1 MAYSATVTKTKL
13 NNVDYVYDITEDW
26 DGTTPGTATDFSIA
40 VPAAGRILRY
50 KSNATSSASH
60 TVTPVI
66 SVVENATSGVNIV
79 MQVSAAGNDI
89 DEQAVDPP
97 KYYSSTK
104 LLYINNNS
112 NHADAEVTT
121 RIFLRDTWG
130 L

>member
-26 DGTTPGTATDFSIA
+26 DGSTPTAATDFSIA

-50 KSNATSSASH
+50 KSNASDASH

-66 SVVENATSGVNIV
+66 SVVENATSGVNLV
-79 MQVSAAGNDI
+79 MKFSAAENDL
-89 DEQAVDPP
+89 DEQTVDPP

>member
-26 DGTTPGTATDFSIA
+26 DGTTPDATTDFSIA

-50 KSNATSSASH
+50 KSNASDASH

-66 SVVENATSGVNIV
+66 SVVENATSGVNLV
-79 MQVSAAGNDI
+79 MKFSAAENDL
-89 DEQAVDPP
+89 DEQTVDPP